1 MKEIFSIYKDVIIP
15 LLISIGVIV
24 INNICPIDNKILE
37 VIMDAIPI
45 IIVLISVMLNKPKV
59 INKLIR
65 VLNAK
70 NNINVISNTLLNDVY
85 INEEEFKSITKSYY
99 KKFSKNLSKKVLKE
113 DIGEYMYKSLIQI
126 ESIGISEIIYNI
138 EERSMLL
145 KVENNI
151 PYKAIYN
158 RFQNTSKNLQE
169 SISEH
174 GQGYVISKSNLEI
187 KFLSEAKEI
196 TNPIV
201 AMIYRGFDV
210 KSFEFKYEGKYN
222 SIINIYKD
230 RISIFN
236 KDNLSLMKDFKNE
249 LMFF

>member
-1 MKEIFSIYKDVIIP
+1 MKDILNIYKDVFIP
-15 LLISIGVIV
+15 LVISMVVIV
-24 INNICPIDNKILE
+24 INNIYPFDNKILE

-45 IIVLISVMLNKPKV
+45 IIALISVMINKPRI
-59 INKLIR
+59 INKFIR
-65 VLNAK
+65 LLNAK
-70 NNINVISNTLLNDVY
+70 NNINVISNTVLNNIY
-85 INEEEFKSITKSYY
+85 INEKEFKAITKSYY
-99 KKFSKNLSKKVLKE
+99 KKFPKNLNKKVLKE

-126 ESIGISEIIYNI
+126 ESIGILEIIYNI
-138 EERSMLL
+138 EDMSMLL

-151 PYKAIYN
+151 PYKTIYN

-169 SISEH
+169 SIAEH
-174 GQGYVISKSNLEI
+174 GQGYKITKSNLEI
-187 KFLSEAKEI
+187 KFLSESEEV

-201 AMIYRGFDV
+201 GMIYRGFKV

-222 SIINIYKD
+222 STINIYKD

-236 KDNLSLMKDFKNE
+236 KNNLDLMKDFKNE